1 MRDILTVIAA
11 FVILILATALV
22 VPPLMDWE
30 AYRSFVDDAI
40 SRATGTEARTEG
52 RIGVRLLPSPRIR
65 LDRLRLGSKGPDAPS
80 VTADFVWSEI
90 ALTPLLRGEVRFLET
105 RIGRA
110 DIRVPVAQDGQRRIS
125 PNRLAGAGRD
135 STFAVEHLVVAQLL
149 LDQVPA
155 TGRTDQF
162 AEGVTVEER
171 GLVGPWRA
179 EGTTRGVPFRLLTGE
194 FGADRTMA
202 VKLAGGEDT
211 APRFEVDGR
220 LALDQRADG
229 TAVPTIA
236 GRAKL
241 LFGPPAQADAA
252 GATIPVNVEA
262 AFKASGNTVELEPM
276 TIEAG
281 EGGSSMRLS
290 GTGVV
295 RLDEPRLAETRRPPA
310 RCGQPARFDG
320 LARTADAPARGGP
333 DR

>member
-1 MRDILTVIAA
+1 M
-11 FVILILATALV
+11 ILILATALV

-52 RIGVRLLPSPRIR
+52 RTRLLPSPRIR

-90 ALTPLLRGEVRFLET
+90 ALTPLLRGEMRFLET

-110 DIRVPVAQDGQRRIS
+110 DIRVLVAQDGSWRIS
-125 PNRLAGAGRD
+125 PDRLAGAGRHG
-135 STFAVEHLVVAQLL
+135 TFAVEHLVVAQLL
-149 LDQVPA
+149 LDPGSGHRPHGSA
-155 TGRTDQF
+155 LRRGRD
-162 AEGVTVEER
+162 R
-171 GLVGPWRA
+171 GGPGLAGPWRA

-202 VKLAGGEDT
+202 VARRRRRYRSALRG
-211 APRFEVDGR
+211 RRR

-262 AFKASGNTVELEPM
+262 AFKASGNTVELEPV

-295 RLDEPRLAETRRPPA
+295 RLDEPRLALKLDGRRLDVDSLLL
-310 RCGQPARFDG
+310 R
-320 LARTADAPARGGP
+320 RTGADC
-333 DR
+333 

>member
-110 DIRVPVAQDGQRRIS
+110 DIRVPCRGSWRIS
-125 PNRLAGAGRD
+125 PDRLLGPGAH

-149 LDQVPA
+149 LDHGSGHRRHGSVL
-155 TGRTDQF
+155 RR
-162 AEGVTVEER
+162 ER
-171 GLVGPWRA
+171 
-179 EGTTRGVPFRLLTGE
+179 
-194 FGADRTMA
+194 D
-202 VKLAGGEDT
+202 
-211 APRFEVDGR
+211 
-220 LALDQRADG
+220 
-229 TAVPTIA
+229 
-236 GRAKL
+236 
-241 LFGPPAQADAA
+241 
-252 GATIPVNVEA
+252 
-262 AFKASGNTVELEPM
+262 
-276 TIEAG
+276 
-281 EGGSSMRLS
+281 
-290 GTGVV
+290 
-295 RLDEPRLAETRRPPA
+295 
-310 RCGQPARFDG
+310 
-320 LARTADAPARGGP
+320 RGGQSSSDP
-333 DR
+333 GGPKARPGACRSGS